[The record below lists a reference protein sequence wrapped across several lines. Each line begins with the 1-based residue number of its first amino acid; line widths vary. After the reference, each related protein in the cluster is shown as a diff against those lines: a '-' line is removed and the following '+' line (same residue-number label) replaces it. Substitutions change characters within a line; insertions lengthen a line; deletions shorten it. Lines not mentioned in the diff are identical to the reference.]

1 MNKVIVI
8 SDSTCDLTSKQIEDN
23 SIKIIPLHVIFPAE
37 NIDYLD
43 GVDLTSEE
51 LYKKVSQLGCTP
63 KTSAINVGEFINFF
77 KPYIDEGYD
86 IIYTGIGSGL
96 SSTYQN
102 ALLASEELGKD
113 RIEVVDSQSL
123 STGIGLLV
131 LKMCKFRDEGDDV
144 HTIASKVRKLVPLV
158 SAKFCINELDY
169 LNKGG
174 RCSGFTKAMA
184 NIFSIHP
191 VAMVTNNKLS
201 LYKIIRG
208 KYRKSVDYQLKM
220 FEEDYPNID
229 TSVVFVTDSGHM
241 DGENDYAIEQLLKY
255 VPKEN
260 IVHTV
265 AGCVISSH
273 CGPKTIGILY
283 IRKPKEE

>member
-1 MNKVIVI
+1 
-8 SDSTCDLTSKQIEDN
+8 
-23 SIKIIPLHVIFPAE
+23 
-37 NIDYLD
+37 
-43 GVDLTSEE
+43 
-51 LYKKVSQLGCTP
+51 
-63 KTSAINVGEFINFF
+63 
-77 KPYIDEGYD
+77 
-86 IIYTGIGSGL
+86 
-96 SSTYQN
+96 
-102 ALLASEELGKD
+102 
-113 RIEVVDSQSL
+113 
-123 STGIGLLV
+123 
-131 LKMCKFRDEGDDV
+131 
-144 HTIASKVRKLVPLV
+144 
-158 SAKFCINELDY
+158 
-169 LNKGG
+169 
-174 RCSGFTKAMA
+174 MA